1 MASFAEISNEGNEN
15 QQALEDLEAGD
26 NPALPIPVPEDISSF
41 WDISSEV
48 PRPPIVSN
56 GGRFLLPEEFISF
69 LEPTRYAKSDALTS
83 FNELARISF
92 HIQAILNKI
101 KLRRNICIH
110 SSKIREKY
118 HLLGKTILDTAKGL
132 FLFIF
137 DDFRGNKPL
146 NVEAT
151 RAVPVQRKQVRA
163 IAESVRAIQ
172 EEIACNKLN
181 RVISEN
187 AQIGYQI

>member
-1 MASFAEISNEGNEN
+1 MASFAAISNEGNEN
-15 QQALEDLEAGD
+15 QQNLEDLVNGD
-26 NPALPIPVPEDISSF
+26 NPTLPNPTPEDISSF

-48 PRPPIVSN
+48 PRSPVSN

-69 LEPTRYAKSDALTS
+69 LEPTRYAKSDALTT
-83 FNELARISF
+83 FNELARISI

-110 SSKIREKY
+110 SSKIRDNY
-118 HLLGKTILDTAKGL
+118 HLLGKTIIDTAKGL

-137 DDFRGNKPL
+137 DDFRGIKPL
-146 NVEAT
+146 NIEAT
-151 RAVPVQRKQVRA
+151 RALPVQRKKVRA

-187 AQIGYQI
+187 AQAGYQV